1 MKDKKELILTDLT
14 GKIALVTG
22 ATRGVGKGVALGLS
36 EAGAS
41 VYITGRSILAKE
53 RVSLIPP
60 NLMPQPSVLELEIAA
75 LGGSC
80 EALHCDHTD
89 DVQVEKVFQYILSK
103 QRSLDILVNNAWGG
117 YANMVEAGEFTWSY
131 PFWKQPRWRWEA
143 MLNTGVRSSYIAS
156 QLATPSMLAQG
167 HGLLVNIS
175 FWAAQKYMGN
185 TVYGIAK
192 AAIDKMT
199 HDMAH
204 ELQSHNIA
212 VVSLYPGLVRT
223 EAVLENAAYFDMS
236 NSESPQF
243 IGRVVAALAGD
254 PQIMQKS
261 GQVLV
266 AAALAQ
272 EYDLRDIDGKIPHPI
287 TLAKA

>member
-1 MKDKKELILTDLT
+1 
-14 GKIALVTG
+14 
-22 ATRGVGKGVALGLS
+22 VGKGVALGLS
-36 EAGAS
+36 EAGAN

-53 RVSLIPP
+53 SVN
-60 NLMPQPSVLELEIAA
+60 NLAQTNVTPQQSALELEIAA

-89 DVQVEKVFQYILSK
+89 DAQVEKIFQHILSK
-103 QRSLDILVNNAWGG
+103 QKSLDILVNNAWGG
-117 YANMVEAGEFTWSY
+117 YANMVEAGEFTWSE

-143 MLNTGVRSSYIAS
+143 MLNVGVRSSYIAS
-156 QLATPSMLAQG
+156 QLAIPAMLAQG
-167 HGLLVNIS
+167 SGLIVNIS

-185 TVYGIAK
+185 TVYGISK
-192 AAIDKMT
+192 AAVDKMT
-199 HDMAH
+199 HDMAY
-204 ELQSHNIA
+204 ELQPYNIT

-243 IGRVVAALAGD
+243 IGRVIAALADD
-254 PQIMQKS
+254 PQLMQKS

-272 EYDLRDIDGKIPHPI
+272 AYDLRDIDGKSPRPI
-287 TLAKA
+287 TLAEA